1 MATHTNPVSID
12 GKMFKRRGAWFGL
25 FQFGMPG
32 AEPAFYLGTL
42 HGMSALAPDKNRLIN
57 IFATYNGEK
66 VAHTLEARPAELTLK
81 TAHGDVR
88 FTFADTTKIVAE
100 GDAGMGLR
108 FEKTMVQHE
117 TVHPRKNGA
126 WEAFFRLTCSVI
138 FKGIDGSSFD
148 FNDGVTPWDPEK
160 LASGDIY
167 GQTHPAPDGGFT
179 LVLEESTYGG
189 IVRAS
194 YPSYAEAK
202 ASMQADWDDFVE
214 GMPTFTEPYER
225 TREDCEYTLWT
236 FLTGPYGTAKHSM
249 IQMFAGVMASQWQM
263 CQNAVALQE
272 HTDLAVDL
280 LLSPIDR
287 IGPLGQLPDMY
298 DDTQCESLMVK
309 PPMHGWAVLEIMKR
323 HNLLE
328 TSSRER
334 VEKLYD
340 GMGRWANWFM
350 TYRDEDEDGLP
361 SLIHSDETGLDDC
374 SLWAKHIMI
383 STPDIA
389 SYIVLLLEATGDL
402 GKLLGKPES
411 EYTEWHKRSKELV
424 GKLVDVLW
432 DGERFA
438 GLVPETRE
446 LIYSDSIIHY
456 MPVILG
462 DRLPREILAKLV
474 ADLSDTTTFFSP
486 WGIASEKMTSPLFS
500 PFGWGRGCILPP
512 AMMYI
517 VTGLWDTEHRAFAK
531 SAAENYC
538 KTLSDGNFPFF
549 IDPKTGNGMYY
560 GCSWSNCGY
569 AVIARLVSEGQQT

>member
-1 MATHTNPVSID
+1 MSAHIKPVSIE

-32 AEPAFYLGTL
+32 TEPMFYLGTL
-42 HGMSALAPDKNRLIN
+42 HGMAALAPDKNRLIN

-66 VAHTLEARPAELTLK
+66 LPHTLEARPAELTLK
-81 TAHGDVR
+81 TERGDVR
-88 FTFADTTKIVAE
+88 FTFASTSMIVAE
-100 GDAGMGLR
+100 GDPGMGLR
-108 FEKTMVQHE
+108 FEKTTAQHE

-138 FKGIDGSSFD
+138 FKGLGGSSFD

-160 LASGDIY
+160 LTSGDIY
-167 GQTHPAPDGGFT
+167 GQTRPGPDGRFT
-179 LVLEESTYGG
+179 LALEESTYGG
-189 IVRAS
+189 LVRDT

-202 ASMQADWDDFVE
+202 SSMQADWDAFIE
-214 GMPTFTEPYER
+214 AMPVFAEPYEK
-225 TREDCEYTLWT
+225 TREECEYTLWS
-236 FLTGPYGTAKHSM
+236 FLTAPYGSATRSM

-263 CQNAVALQE
+263 CQNAVALME

-287 IGPLGQLPDMY
+287 AGPLGQLPDMY

-328 TSSRER
+328 KNSRDR
-334 VEKLYD
+334 IEKLCD
-340 GMGRWANWFM
+340 GMARWADWFM
-350 TYRDEDEDGLP
+350 TYRDEDGDGLP

-374 SLWAKHIMI
+374 TLWERHLVIT
-383 STPDIA
+383 TPDVA
-389 SYIVLLLEATGDL
+389 SYLALLFEAVGELT
-402 GKLLGKPES
+402 KLLGKPEA
-411 EYTEWHKRSKELV
+411 EAAAWHKKSKDIINRLV
-424 GKLVDVLW
+424 EVLW

-446 LIYSDSIIHY
+446 KIYSDSIVHY

-462 DRLPREILAKLV
+462 DRLPKEILDKLV
-474 ADLSDTTTFFSP
+474 RDLSDPEAFFSP
-486 WGIASEKMTSPLFS
+486 WGIASERLTSRLFT
-500 PFGWGRGCILPP
+500 PFGWGRGCVLPP
-512 AMMYI
+512 AMLYI
-517 VTGLWDTEHRAFAK
+517 VTGLWDTRHRPFAK
-531 SAAENYC
+531 AAAENYC
-538 KTLSDGNFPFF
+538 KTLGENNFPFF

-560 GCSWSNCGY
+560 GCSWSNCAYTALG
-569 AVIARLVSEGQQT
+569 RLVSEG